1 MTTGPSESPA
11 DPVAAPAPQRM
22 PKQIAYIIGNEMCER
37 FSFYGMRVNL
47 VAFLVASLL
56 MSEFPE
62 VTEREAQAKAT
73 FHLFMS
79 GVYFFPLL
87 GGILADRFLG
97 KYKTILYLNLVYC
110 AGHGLLALFED
121 DKTGFMAGLFLIAL
135 GSGGIKPCVSSMVG
149 DQFTGAQKHLASK
162 VFAVFYWSINLGSFL
177 ASALMPWTL
186 KRYGASVAFGI
197 PGVLMLAATIIFC
210 AGGKHYVK
218 IPPRER
224 DPHSFLKVLGTG
236 LSQWR
241 SKAAFLGEATKKH
254 PEGAVEGT
262 RAVLRLMKVFLLVPF
277 FWMLFDQKASTWV
290 LQAKSMDNVVFGFA
304 IEPAQ
309 MQMVNPLLVML
320 LLPLMTGV
328 VYPGLERLGVKV
340 TPLRKMGAGMV
351 LGALAYVVA
360 GLVNIPVAN
369 GEQLS
374 ILWQL
379 PPYLLLTTAE
389 VLVSVTGLEF
399 AYSQAPRSMKGTI
412 MSLWN
417 LNVTL
422 ANVVVALVAI
432 VKIFSGSALFF
443 YYAGFALVAGVLLL
457 VMSRT
462 YRAVDQYQDSPA

>member
-1 MTTGPSESPA
+1 MEKGADIMT
-11 DPVAAPAPQRM
+11 PAPPGADRM
-22 PKQIAYIIGNEMCER
+22 PRQIPFIIGNEMCER

-47 VAFLVASLL
+47 VAFLVATLL
-56 MSEFPE
+56 VSQFPDE
-62 VTEREAQAKAT
+62 TERKAQATAT

-97 KYKTILYLNLVYC
+97 KYRTILYLNLVYC
-110 AGHGLLALFED
+110 AGHALLAAFENN
-121 DKTGFMAGLFLIAL
+121 KPGFMAGLFLIAL
-135 GSGGIKPCVSSMVG
+135 GSGGIKPCVSAMVG
-149 DQFTGAQKHLASK
+149 DQFTGAQKHLASR

-186 KRYGASVAFGI
+186 KKYGASVAFGI
-197 PGVLMLAATIIFC
+197 PGILMFAATIIFWL
-210 AGGKHYVK
+210 GGKHYVK
-218 IPPRER
+218 IPPKGS
-224 DPHSFLKVLGTG
+224 DPHSFFKVLGTG
-236 LSQWR
+236 LSQWK
-241 SKAAFLGEATKKH
+241 SKVPFLGDAGSKH
-254 PEGAVEGT
+254 PSEAIDGT
-262 RAVLRLMKVFLLVPF
+262 KAVLRLMKVFLLVPF

-290 LQAKSMDNVVFGFA
+290 LQAKSMDNVVLGVA

-309 MQMVNPLLVML
+309 MQMVNPLLVMM
-320 LLPLMTGV
+320 LLPLMAGV
-328 VYPGLERLGVKV
+328 VYPGLERMGVKV
-340 TPLRKMGAGMV
+340 TPLRKMGAGMI
-351 LGALAYVVA
+351 LGALSYVVA
-360 GLVNIPVAN
+360 GFVNIPVAN

-399 AYSQAPRSMKGTI
+399 AYSQAPRSMKSTI

-422 ANVVVALVAI
+422 ANVVVAIVAI
-432 VKIFSGSALFF
+432 VSIFSGSTLFF
-443 YYAGFALVAGVLLL
+443 YYAGFALLAGVALL

-462 YRAVDQYQDSPA
+462 YQTVDQYQEASKPA